1 LFSTKELASQLC
13 LKNLADADISEDG
26 MALDA
31 KSDPVML
38 DQAKLRRNIE

>member
-1 LFSTKELASQLC
+1 LFSTKELASQ
-13 LKNLADADISEDG
+13 NLADADISEDG